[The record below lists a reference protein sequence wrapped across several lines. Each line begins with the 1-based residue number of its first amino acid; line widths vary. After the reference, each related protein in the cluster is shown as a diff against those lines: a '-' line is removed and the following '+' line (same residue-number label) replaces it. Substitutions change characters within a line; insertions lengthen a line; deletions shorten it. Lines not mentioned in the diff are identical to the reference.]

1 MHPLKGAILGIVQGA
16 TEFLPISSSGHLVA
30 AGHWLQPDAGADEAS
45 WAALV
50 VLLHLGTLTA
60 VLAYYR
66 RDLWAMARAIF
77 RPAGDGRDDRSETAS
92 ARRLLWLIIV
102 GTAPA
107 AVVGLAFKDAIEALL
122 APDRVGH
129 VGSFLLV
136 SGGLVYVAGR
146 VQGREASPDRLS
158 WLDALL
164 IGIGQ
169 ACALVPG
176 LSRSGATIAVGRA
189 CGLDEEAAPRFA
201 FLLSVP
207 VILGGTVLELGSL
220 SNVQASDIGA
230 YIVGFL
236 TAALS
241 GLVAIHLVIRTLQ
254 RRMFYI
260 FAIYC
265 WLLGSVLLL
274 SEIM

>member
-1 MHPLKGAILGIVQGA
+1 MHPLKGAILGLVQGA

-30 AGHWLQPDAGADEAS
+30 AGHWLQPDAGTDEAS

-60 VLAYYR
+60 VLVYYR

-77 RPAGDGRDDRSETAS
+77 RPAGDGGGDRSQTAS
-92 ARRLLWLIIV
+92 ARRLLWLIV
-102 GTAPA
+102 LGTVPA

-122 APDRVGH
+122 VPDHVGH

-136 SGGLVYVAGR
+136 SGGLVYVAAR
-146 VQGREASPDRLS
+146 VQGRESSPARLS
-158 WLDALL
+158 WLDAIL
-164 IGIGQ
+164 IGLGQ
-169 ACALVPG
+169 ACALMPG
-176 LSRSGATIAVGRA
+176 VSRSGATIAVGRA

-207 VILGGTVLELGSL
+207 AILGGTALEFGSL
-220 SNVQASDIGA
+220 ASVQASDIGA
-230 YIVGFL
+230 YFVGFVC
-236 TAALS
+236 AALS
-241 GLVAIHLVIRTLQ
+241 GLVAIHVVIRTLQ
-254 RRMFYI
+254 RRSFYV

-274 SEIM
+274 SEIL